1 MSIPVEK
8 DELAAIGKIVVHS
21 AILER
26 EVVSYIVNLGEK
38 APRRDLTPKLMFLR
52 DGCLK
57 PKLAGSAW
65 DEVEAIINCTIALVR
80 KRNTVVHG
88 LWAADP
94 AAPRDRKRSTARS
107 TDPKTLVVTVV
118 SAKDAEAVGENL
130 RNARMLLL
138 HRLHDHWP
146 AAAGGASRPKRLI
159 PRLRNDLGI

>member
-1 MSIPVEK
+1 MSIPVER

-26 EVVSYIVNLGEK
+26 EVVSYIVNLGGT
-38 APRRDLTPKLMFLR
+38 APRRDLTPKLTFLR
-52 DGCLK
+52 DNCLK
-57 PKLAGSAW
+57 PKLAGNAW

-80 KRNTVVHG
+80 QRNAVVHG

-94 AAPRDRKRSTARS
+94 TAPRDRKKSTAKS

-146 AAAGGASRPKRLI
+146 AAAGSVPRPARPI
-159 PRLRNDLGI
+159 PRLRMDLGV